1 MFICFYWKSFCTRKQ
16 NSTAFTIFSKKWS
29 TSWSNSSTN
38 FFNKQT
44 HLPFFWKHRVWEIQL
59 FRTAVINNFQHANS
73 STFTEQVDCK
83 RWNLSWPNFTNYC
96 FNNQIHLLFL
106 TRTDCKRQRHPSP
119 HSLTS
124 IFKKQIHIR
133 LLKNRVYEIKQFFT
147 EVIKWFFQ

>member
-1 MFICFYWKSFCTRKQ
+1 MKHFLIKFINSFFPTNKFIYLSWK
-16 NSTAFTIFSKKWS
+16 N
-29 TSWSNSSTN
+29 
-38 FFNKQT
+38 
-44 HLPFFWKHRVWEIQL
+44 RVWEIQL
-59 FRTAVINNFQHANS
+59 FRTTVINNFQHANS

-96 FNNQIHLLFL
+96 FNKQIHLLFL

-147 EVIKWFFQ
+147 KVIKWFFQKAHSFYFIETQIVRDETVLCQLH